1 MTKSR
6 TVWFGWVT
14 FAAVMLVVLGLLNV
28 LEGLVALLQ
37 NQVAFIDGDS
47 LVVVNLTGWGILML
61 AFGGL
66 LLAAGIG
73 LLARNTVARV
83 AAIVIVALHMLI
95 QVGSLGAYPVWSL
108 LMITLSVVVLFA
120 LTVHWRRLAGARRCH
135 GGDGGAGHP
144 SGRPRAAPRVPAR
157 IPVRIPARTTRRRR
171 WHPDELADLAEP
183 PGGAPVRR
191 AHGAGPASARRPG
204 RTSAVPAGRARTSRG
219 GRVRR
224 PGRTRARTEASRPAS
239 RPPARRRRPA
249 SGEPA
254 VRRHGRGDRPARR
267 HGPLVRSTA
276 RRARRTD
283 LGLRRDLTAPRG
295 RNKAAKER
303 WLPPW
308 QPPSRVQLARAPRR
322 R

>member
-73 LLARNTVARV
+73 LLARNVVARV

-120 LTVHWRRLAGARRCH
+120 LTVHWSDAFPPTVAPATAAAPSSHRADREYQPADYQGYGSGIPMNSPTSPGHAGAR
-135 GGDGGAGHP
+135 P
-144 SGRPRAAPRVPAR
+144 SAAPAQNPQNVQN
-157 IPVRIPARTTRRRR
+157 V
-171 WHPDELADLAEP
+171 
-183 PGGAPVRR
+183 
-191 AHGAGPASARRPG
+191 GPY
-204 RTSAVPAGRARTSRG
+204 PAGR
-219 GRVRR
+219 
-224 PGRTRARTEASRPAS
+224 PG
-239 RPPARRRRPA
+239 
-249 SGEPA
+249 
-254 VRRHGRGDRPARR
+254 
-267 HGPLVRSTA
+267 STA
-276 RRARRTD
+276 RPNDGAHAAEPGRPNDGAHSAETGRYGD
-283 LGLRRDLTAPRG
+283 MAAPG
-295 RNKAAKER
+295 EA
-303 WLPPW
+303 P
-308 QPPSRVQLARAPRR
+308 QPPRYGDMAAPGEAPQPPRYGDIGGTGAHSRSDETAQWSSDQPRHAAPTSDYGVI
-322 R
+322 

>member
-73 LLARNTVARV
+73 LMARNTVARV

-95 QVGSLGAYPVWSL
+95 QVGWLGAYPVWSL

-120 LTVHWRRLAGARRCH
+120 LTVHWSESLPPVTAPAGLGFTAGQPPGGPGAAAAR
-135 GGDGGAGHP
+135 
-144 SGRPRAAPRVPAR
+144 SSSRAITRDTTQAR
-157 IPVRIPARTTRRRR
+157 
-171 WHPDELADLAEP
+171 HPDELPDLAEP
-183 PGGAPVRR
+183 PVRAPVRCAR
-191 AHGAGPASARRPG
+191 ARRRPDV
-204 RTSAVPAGRARTSRG
+204 RTERGTVPAGRAVPVGAAGFDGPAERGRTP
-219 GRVRR
+219 GRAGRYGDRR
-224 PGRTRARTEASRPAS
+224 PGEAGRYGDMRHPVRHRSRP
-239 RPPARRRRPA
+239 
-249 SGEPA
+249 
-254 VRRHGRGDRPARR
+254 VRRHRRTGRASRYDDE
-267 HGPLVRSTA
+267 TA
-276 RRARRTD
+276 RWSDPPRHA
-283 LGLRRDLTAPRG
+283 APTSDYG
-295 RNKAAKER
+295 
-303 WLPPW
+303 
-308 QPPSRVQLARAPRR
+308 VI
-322 R
+322 

>member
-66 LLAAGIG
+66 LVAAGIG
-73 LLARNTVARV
+73 LLARNVVARV

-120 LTVHWRRLAGARRCH
+120 LTVHWSDSLEPVSATGAAGAPPGIHRAEREPQREFQPADYKPEYQPEYQSGYQPQGGGIPMNSPTSPSHPAARPSGAPAHSVGPTSGPNVGPYPPGGPYQSGRPGSTARPNEGAHPGEPARPGETARH
-135 GGDGGAGHP
+135 GGDLGQGEFPQYGDMGETTGRHADPNPWSEQPRGAH
-144 SGRPRAAPRVPAR
+144 AAP
-157 IPVRIPARTTRRRR
+157 
-171 WHPDELADLAEP
+171 
-183 PGGAPVRR
+183 
-191 AHGAGPASARRPG
+191 
-204 RTSAVPAGRARTSRG
+204 TSDYGVI
-219 GRVRR
+219 
-224 PGRTRARTEASRPAS
+224 
-239 RPPARRRRPA
+239 
-249 SGEPA
+249 
-254 VRRHGRGDRPARR
+254 
-267 HGPLVRSTA
+267 
-276 RRARRTD
+276 
-283 LGLRRDLTAPRG
+283 
-295 RNKAAKER
+295 
-303 WLPPW
+303 
-308 QPPSRVQLARAPRR
+308 
-322 R
+322 

>member
-83 AAIVIVALHMLI
+83 AAIAIVALHVLI

-108 LMITLSVVVLFA
+108 LMISLSVVVLFA
-120 LTVHWRRLAGARRCH
+120 LTVHWEDSLEPTSATTMSGTHRADREPPREFQPATDYRGYGSGIPMNSPTSPSHPAARPAEAPSY
-135 GGDGGAGHP
+135 GAGPTSGTDPGSGANVGPYPPGGPYP
-144 SGRPRAAPRVPAR
+144 SGRP
-157 IPVRIPARTTRRRR
+157 
-171 WHPDELADLAEP
+171 
-183 PGGAPVRR
+183 GA
-191 AHGAGPASARRPG
+191 
-204 RTSAVPAGRARTSRG
+204 TSRPNEG
-219 GRVRR
+219 AHAAEQTGRHGDV
-224 PGRTRARTEASRPAS
+224 T
-239 RPPARRRRPA
+239 A
-249 SGEPA
+249 SGE
-254 VRRHGRGDRPARR
+254 
-267 HGPLVRSTA
+267 
-276 RRARRTD
+276 
-283 LGLRRDLTAPRG
+283 AP
-295 RNKAAKER
+295 
-303 WLPPW
+303 
-308 QPPSRVQLARAPRR
+308 QPPRYGETDRWADPHRRGAHAAPTSDYGII
-322 R
+322 